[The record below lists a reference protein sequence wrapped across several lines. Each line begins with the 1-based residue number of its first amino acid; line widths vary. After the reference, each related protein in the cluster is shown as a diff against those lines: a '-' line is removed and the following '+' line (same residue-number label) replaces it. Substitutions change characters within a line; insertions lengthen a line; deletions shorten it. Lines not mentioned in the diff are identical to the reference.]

1 MITLRTCLMLL
12 IAAPLWL
19 GGLLGTNV
27 SAAEKSTTDPHHLAK
42 ATFAGGCFWCMEP
55 PFDKLEGVVSTT
67 SGYIGGHQENPTYQ
81 EVSAGGTG
89 HAEAVEIR
97 YDPDKISYGELL
109 DVFWH
114 NIDPITANRQFCDSG
129 SQYRSAIFYHNEAQ
143 QRLAK
148 QSKQALEQSG
158 RFSQPIVTKIVP
170 ATPFY
175 PAETYHQDYYQ
186 KNPLRYKF
194 YRYSCGRDQRLEEL
208 WGKGDS

>member
-1 MITLRTCLMLL
+1 MS
-12 IAAPLWL
+12 A
-19 GGLLGTNV
+19 N
-27 SAAEKSTTDPHHLAK
+27 SNAAEEPAASSSNLAK

-89 HAEAVEIR
+89 HAEAVEIL

-129 SQYRSAIFYHNEAQ
+129 SQYRSAIFYHDEAQ
-143 QRLAK
+143 QRLAE
-148 QSKQALEQSG
+148 QSKRALEQSG
-158 RFSQPIVTKIVP
+158 RFSQPIVTEIVP
-170 ATPFY
+170 ATTFY
-175 PAETYHQDYYQ
+175 PAETYHQDYYR
-186 KNPLRYKF
+186 KNTLRYKF

-208 WGKGDS
+208 WGEES